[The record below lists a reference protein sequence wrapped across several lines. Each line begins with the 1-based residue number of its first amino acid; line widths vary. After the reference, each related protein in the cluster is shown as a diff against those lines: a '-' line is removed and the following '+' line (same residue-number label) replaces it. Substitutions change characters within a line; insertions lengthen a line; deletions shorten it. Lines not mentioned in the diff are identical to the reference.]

1 MADQEAVVLRDRII
15 GVLLK
20 DARSKAGRTKQE
32 CADLLGVSPSTITA
46 MEQGQS
52 QISLPELEVLSYF
65 LGVPISHFLDP
76 DPRLLPDE
84 ELPPVEELLQL
95 RHRILGVL
103 LRQARTEARMSQQ
116 DLAEVLGCSDS
127 SISDYEHGRRPIPV
141 AELEILGQ
149 ALKRRMDYFLE
160 TNDGPIG
167 EWQREQAI
175 SGAVLELPEDMQEFV
190 SRPINQSYLELAMK
204 LAQMPAGALRR
215 IAEGLLEIT
224 Y

>member
-20 DARSKAGRTKQE
+20 DARRRAGRSKQE
-32 CADLLGVSPSTITA
+32 CADVLGVSPSTISA
-46 MEQGQS
+46 FEHGQS
-52 QISLPELEVLSYF
+52 SISLPELEVLSYF

-76 DPRLLPDE
+76 DPQLLPDE
-84 ELPPVEELLQL
+84 DLPPVDQILQL
-95 RHRILGVL
+95 RHQMLGVL

-116 DLAEVLGCSDS
+116 DLAEVLDCSDS
-127 SISDYEHGRRPIPV
+127 SISDYERGRRPIPL
-141 AELEILGQ
+141 AELEILAQ
-149 ALKRRMDYFLE
+149 TLERRMDYFLE
-160 TNDGPIG
+160 GNDGPIG

-175 SGAVLELPEDMQEFV
+175 SRAVQELPAEMQEFV
-190 SRPINQSYLELAMK
+190 SRPINRSYLELAMK